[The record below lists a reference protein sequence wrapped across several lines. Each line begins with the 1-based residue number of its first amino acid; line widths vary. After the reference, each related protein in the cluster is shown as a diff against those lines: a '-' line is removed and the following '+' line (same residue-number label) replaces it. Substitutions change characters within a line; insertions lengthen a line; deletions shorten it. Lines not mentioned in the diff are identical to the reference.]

1 VNLIAG
7 RIFYDMVRGAAE
19 WRQQQSFEG
28 NRIEAFKE
36 QPMDEQILQDIFSE
50 LFSAL
55 EPLEAQSA
63 ALLQFIKAKG
73 IASEEELKPF
83 LEQAANAS
91 NVRWRG
97 VRVRTA
103 ALISAALRPAE
114 QESKKSDAEN
124 KEAKS
129 EPASPKKAEQGS
141 DQEKKEE
148 AKIEPEPAKAA
159 YNNSDTGVSQ
169 VESGK
174 QAETKTKNPSNE
186 KESVPASSS
195 KKETN

>member
-1 VNLIAG
+1 
-7 RIFYDMVRGAAE
+7 
-19 WRQQQSFEG
+19 
-28 NRIEAFKE
+28 
-36 QPMDEQILQDIFSE
+36 MDEQILQDIFSE

-63 ALLQFIKAKG
+63 ALLQFINAKG

-114 QESKKSDAEN
+114 QEEKKSDTEN
-124 KEAKS
+124 KEAKPES
-129 EPASPKKAEQGS
+129 ATQAKTEKNS
-141 DQEKKEE
+141 DQEKQGKQETKTK
-148 AKIEPEPAKAA
+148 AEPEKAVK
-159 YNNSDTGVSQ
+159 NNSDTDASQ
-169 VESGK
+169 SQTDK
-174 QAETKTKNPSNE
+174 KAPAENENQRNE
-186 KESVPASSS
+186 KESASASTVPAKQES
-195 KKETN
+195 EPRTAA